1 MKKVNCFRRSLR
13 KEELLEL
20 AVGGSLGDLV
30 GGSSLLLLVLW
41 LLLTGLSNSLGSG
54 FLGSLGSGLS
64 AELDT
69 SSALGVGVELDES
82 TEILQWVLLAG
93 VSLLLLLD
101 WAKLALDFV
110 GVDDSGEVGVGD
122 LGVGET
128 VVDLSG
134 GGLLVGSVEVV
145 QSLKSTTG
153 PDDESA
159 NVTSGSEEEE
169 VETVDV
175 DELNS
180 GDVSERLNHW
190 GLLVV
195 DDQGAS
201 SLDVSSVSE
210 LTLSASDLAGILGL
224 FNIGVGGESLEDLDG
239 LRGLLNVEDA
249 FVAED
254 EWDLRDL
261 FDSVSSGQD
270 QRSGSAGGESGDDSE
285 SSLVLVDL
293 SVPSAVGL
301 GGGEHT
307 SSTAHV
313 TESSL
318 SGAVGSSSRNTW
330 NTSDGTTSTPGL
342 SRSLVTCFSGD
353 SVGLSSVLGD
363 ISVNVLNDI
372 ETDGGAQDSWET
384 GLGHRLAIGSRVDRD

>member
-1 MKKVNCFRRSLR
+1 M
-13 KEELLEL
+13 ELS
-20 AVGGSLGDLV
+20 VGGSLGDLV

-54 FLGSLGSGLS
+54 FLGSLSSGLG

-69 SSALGVGVELDES
+69 SGALGVGVELDES

-101 WAKLALDFV
+101 WSKLALDFV
-110 GVDDSGEVGVGD
+110 GVDDSGKVGVGD

-128 VVDLSG
+128 VVDLSA

-175 DELNS
+175 DELDS

-224 FNIGVGGESLEDLDG
+224 LDIGESVKSLEDLDG
-239 LRGLLNVEDA
+239 LRGLLNVEDG

-254 EWDLRDL
+254 EWDLWDL

-318 SGAVGSSSRNTW
+318 SGAVGSSSRNTG

-342 SRSLVTCFSGD
+342 SRGLVTCFSGD